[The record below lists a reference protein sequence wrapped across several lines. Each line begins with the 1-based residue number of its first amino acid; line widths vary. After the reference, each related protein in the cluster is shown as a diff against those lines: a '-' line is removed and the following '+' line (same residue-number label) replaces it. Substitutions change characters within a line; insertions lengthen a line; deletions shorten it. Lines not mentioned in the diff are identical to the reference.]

1 MKNLVLG
8 MRLALPDFQRGGE
21 ILDFNPELTKNW
33 EDSLKANNYEYELLY
48 VTDPIQAINLGG
60 TKIIKTLEYL
70 KASKDNLDKVL
81 LSDTLD
87 VVVLKDGLFEFIEE
101 DTIYVGNEPVNLGIE
116 WIKENSKCLLKYH
129 NFNEWFNNNKDKQLL
144 NTGLIAGKVE
154 IVIDILEQIKDLIL
168 KYCKGINYGYDMIC
182 LNYVVYNSNYKII
195 QGEPFNT
202 VFKRYDHSN
211 KECFISH
218 K

>member
-48 VTDPIQAINLGG
+48 VRKGIDGYNLGAV
-60 TKIIKTLEYL
+60 KMFMFLEYL
-70 KASKDNLDKVL
+70 KNNKQHLNKVI

-87 VVVLKDGLFEFIEE
+87 VVFLKPGVFEYMEDNTLYIGDEPCSLGIPWIYENSKSVLKDTSIRNWLDYNRGL
-101 DTIYVGNEPVNLGIE
+101 
-116 WIKENSKCLLKYH
+116 
-129 NFNEWFNNNKDKQLL
+129 QLL
-144 NTGLIAGKVE
+144 NTGLIGGDIEV
-154 IVIDILEQIKDLIL
+154 VIDILEQMVDIITY
-168 KYCKGINYGYDMIC
+168 YCKGYDEGVDMFI
-182 LNYVVYNSNYKII
+182 LNYIAYNSKYKIVN
-195 QGEPFNT
+195 GKPFNSE
-202 VFKRYDHSN
+202 FRKLDYN
-211 KECFISH
+211 NQECFIAH